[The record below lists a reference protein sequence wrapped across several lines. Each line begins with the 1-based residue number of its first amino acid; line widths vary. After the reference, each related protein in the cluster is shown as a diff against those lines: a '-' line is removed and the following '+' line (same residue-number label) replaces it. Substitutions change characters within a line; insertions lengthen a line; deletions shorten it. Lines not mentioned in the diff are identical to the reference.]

1 MLIEQVSALEVMI
14 TLQGSDVTPAI
25 VTNPPASRA
34 FNLGK
39 QLAVTDWRLCRRVV
53 RAITQQAL
61 RTADNY
67 GKRSEVLS
75 SPESDGTVD
84 SICHRCFVT
93 VATEQTESDLPSK
106 EYSHACN
113 RAVVERYL
121 GLARQARRRQH
132 RFSGRG
138 D

>member
-14 TLQGSDVTPAI
+14 TLQGSDVTPVI

-34 FNLGK
+34 FNLSK

-75 SPESDGTVD
+75 SPEFRWHG
-84 SICHRCFVT
+84 
-93 VATEQTESDLPSK
+93 
-106 EYSHACN
+106 
-113 RAVVERYL
+113 
-121 GLARQARRRQH
+121 
-132 RFSGRG
+132 RFYMP
-138 D
+138 